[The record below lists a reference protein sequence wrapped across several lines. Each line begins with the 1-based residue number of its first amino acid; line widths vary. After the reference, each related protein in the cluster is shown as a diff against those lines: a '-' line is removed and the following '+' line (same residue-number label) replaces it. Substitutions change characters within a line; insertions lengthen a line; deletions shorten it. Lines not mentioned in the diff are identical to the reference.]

1 MKLFLFFF
9 SFIYIQEEE
18 EEEHNDKIDYMH
30 CSDVSQTRNKQQQQ
44 KNHSQDY
51 RAADRIRDVK

>member
-9 SFIYIQEEE
+9 SFIYIHKEEE

-30 CSDVSQTRNKQQQQ
+30 CSDVSQTRNKQQQKKSFTRLQ
-44 KNHSQDY
+44 SG
-51 RAADRIRDVK
+51 R

>member
-30 CSDVSQTRNKQQQQ
+30 CSDVSQTRNKQQQKKSFTRLQ
-44 KNHSQDY
+44 SG
-51 RAADRIRDVK
+51 R